1 MQPRIAS
8 LRSEPIAFAH
18 RGGMAH
24 ASENTIEA
32 FVLGLRLGANGL
44 ETDAWTTADGHV
56 VLDHDGI
63 VKKIGRKRQISS
75 MLLTQLPD
83 HIPTLSDLFA
93 TCGTSFD
100 LSIDIKDTEGF
111 VGAAMVARDHGF
123 DPSRLWLCHPS
134 LQLLSE
140 QRKLVPGVRL
150 VDSTRLTRVKEGL
163 EMRCAALSNFG
174 IDALNMHHTDW
185 TGGSVT
191 LVHKFGLHAFG
202 WDTQFE
208 IAIENA
214 LRMGL
219 DGVFSDHVDTMVDV
233 YSQQLGY
240 TPRHT

>member
-1 MQPRIAS
+1 MQLRIAS

-24 ASENTIEA
+24 ATENTIEA
-32 FVLGLRLGANGL
+32 FILGLRLGANGL

-63 VKKIGRKRQISS
+63 VKRKGQRRQISS
-75 MLLTQLPD
+75 MLLSQLPD
-83 HIPTLSDLFA
+83 HIPTLTNLFA
-93 TCGTSFD
+93 TCGISFN
-100 LSIDIKDTEGF
+100 LSVDVKDANGF
-111 VGAAMVARDHGF
+111 VGVAKVAHEHGF
-123 DPSRLWLCHPS
+123 DPTRLWLCHPS

-140 QRKLVPGVRL
+140 QRKLVPEVRL
-150 VDSTRLTRVKEGL
+150 VDSTRLTRIKEGL
-163 EMRCAALSNFG
+163 EMRCATLTKLG
-174 IDALNMHHTDW
+174 INAINMHHTDW

-208 IAIENA
+208 IAIGNA

-219 DGVFSDHVDTMVDV
+219 DGVYSDHVDTMIDV
-233 YSQQLGY
+233 YSRQLGY
-240 TPRHT
+240 APRSF

>member
-1 MQPRIAS
+1 MQLRIAS
-8 LRSEPIAFAH
+8 LRSEPVAFAH

-24 ASENTIEA
+24 AAENTIEA

-56 VLDHDGI
+56 VLDHDG
-63 VKKIGRKRQISS
+63 VVRKMGRRRQISS
-75 MLLTQLPD
+75 MLLSQLPD
-83 HIPTLSDLFA
+83 HIPTLSNLFA
-93 TCGTSFD
+93 TCGLSFD
-100 LSIDIKDTEGF
+100 LSIDVKDEQGF
-111 VGAAMVARDHGF
+111 VGAAKVAHEHGF
-123 DPSRLWLCHPS
+123 DPTRLWLCHPS

-140 QRKLVPGVRL
+140 QRRLVPEVRL

-163 EMRCAALSNFG
+163 EMRCATLSKFG

-208 IAIENA
+208 IAIENS

-219 DGVFSDHVDTMVDV
+219 DGIYSDHVDTMIDV

-240 TPRHT
+240 APRRS